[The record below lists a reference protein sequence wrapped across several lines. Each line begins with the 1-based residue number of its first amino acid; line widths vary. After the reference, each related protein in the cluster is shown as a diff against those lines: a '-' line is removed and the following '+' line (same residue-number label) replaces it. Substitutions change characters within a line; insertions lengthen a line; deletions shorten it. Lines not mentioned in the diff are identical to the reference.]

1 MAAKQVEGH
10 FKRNLPGPPSRDAP
24 TSVAATG
31 PHISKSQGTHHR
43 HPPPLQE
50 GYKQQL
56 WNQQLTSPPPRP
68 QNLHT
73 VVHQN
78 QLSQSQSTFRQ
89 QRPTIE
95 GFRGAKSPKDT
106 RKKGEREANKWDTK
120 GREKKQI
127 KIIQFQLI
135 KRVSRENKKGASF
148 CVHPHSVV
156 TSAPARVPACCEFP
170 AVPTRARA
178 HPGSGPAHLP
188 SPGATHPPRSPSSSF
203 SS

>member
-1 MAAKQVEGH
+1 MRQPPWQPQDHIFPRARALTTATHLH
-10 FKRNLPGPPSRDAP
+10 FKKATNSSSGINSLP
-24 TSVAATG
+24 
-31 PHISKSQGTHHR
+31 HL
-43 HPPPLQE
+43 PPP
-50 GYKQQL
+50 
-56 WNQQLTSPPPRP
+56 P